1 MGRAGARGWERPEE
15 AALWKAAPE
24 KAGVQQSVQ
33 LSGHGPAPPNTS
45 NNIHPCCNVW
55 KSEAQGS
62 RQLVQG
68 SRRLSYGGPRMGTL
82 VS

>member
-33 LSGHGPAPPNTS
+33 LSGHGPAPPQ
-45 NNIHPCCNVW
+45 H
-55 KSEAQGS
+55 Q
-62 RQLVQG
+62 
-68 SRRLSYGGPRMGTL
+68 
-82 VS
+82 